1 MILLFQF
8 YMESSYLFLVSNYLF
23 LFSICHFDEVK
34 LKTPE
39 ELEKLKTALLPLGF
53 LCSKQS
59 LQDSRLCLRID
70 FNFKLL
76 NYSKRYGAEV
86 ELEAVFKGV
95 KTAWLAKGY
104 KARNSLL

>member
-1 MILLFQF
+1 MIF
-8 YMESSYLFLVSNYLF
+8 SNDTKSPPFNL
-23 LFSICHFDEVK
+23 EVK

-104 KARNSLL
+104 KARNVCYEDSWPKFGSLCN